1 MTGILNQPEGAT
13 PLTADE
19 LQGLKLSGITTHGE
33 LNEVEAVNIEQG
45 LRWLD
50 RRPGRF
56 DLLIDESAKEI
67 HRRLFGDVWTW
78 AGDYRLTEKNI
89 GVQVWHIST
98 EVRYCLDDAKVW
110 LENKVYDP
118 AEAVARFHH
127 RLVSIHPFPN
137 GNGRWSRIMAD
148 ELLRRIDEDLFLDW
162 SSAGSLQN
170 ENDHRRRYIDALRAA
185 DNYEFTPLIEFVAAS
200 LS

>member
-19 LQGLKLSGITTHGE
+19 LQGLKLLGITAHGE

-50 RRPGRF
+50 RRPRGF
-56 DLLIDESAKEI
+56 DLLTDESAKEI
-67 HRRLFGDVWTW
+67 HRQLFGDVWTW
-78 AGDYRLTEKNI
+78 AGEYRLTEKNI

-98 EVRYCLDDAKVW
+98 EMRYCLDDARVW
-110 LENKVYDP
+110 LENEVYEP

-137 GNGRWSRIMAD
+137 GNGRWSRVMAD
-148 ELLRRIDEDLFLDW
+148 ELLRRIDDDVFLDW
-162 SSAGSLQN
+162 SNAGSLQN
-170 ENDHRRRYIDALRAA
+170 ENDHRRRYIDALRSA
-185 DNYEFTPLIEFVAAS
+185 DNYEFNPLVEFVAAS
-200 LS
+200 MS

>member
-19 LQGLKLSGITTHGE
+19 LQGLKLPGITTHGE

-89 GVQVWHIST
+89 GGQVWHIST
-98 EVRYCLDDAKVW
+98 EMRCCLDDAKVW
-110 LENKVYDP
+110 LENKVYEP

>member
-56 DLLIDESAKEI
+56 DPLIDESAKEI

-78 AGDYRLTEKNI
+78 AGDYRFTEKNI

>member
-1 MTGILNQPEGAT
+1 MSGLAGYPEGAT

-19 LQGLKLSGITTHGE
+19 LQGLKLKGITTHGA

-50 RRPGRF
+50 TRPRRF
-56 DLLIDESAKEI
+56 DLLSDTSAREV

-89 GVQVWHIST
+89 GVPVWQISS
-98 EVRYCLDDAKVW
+98 ELRYALDDARLW
-110 LENKVYDP
+110 LDDAVYSP

-127 RLVSIHPFPN
+127 RLVRIHPFAN

-148 ELLRRIDEDLFLDW
+148 ELLRRIDPDLFIDW
-162 SSAGSLQN
+162 VHEGTLASES
-170 ENDHRRRYIDALRAA
+170 DHRRRYIQALRAA
-185 DNYEFTPLIEFVAAS
+185 DGHDFAPLIAFVEEA
-200 LS
+200 LG

>member
-19 LQGLKLSGITTHGE
+19 LQGLKLPGITTHGE

-50 RRPGRF
+50 RRLKSF
-56 DLLIDESAKEI
+56 DLLTDESAREV
-67 HRRLFGDVWTW
+67 HRRLFGDIWTW

-98 EVRYCLDDAKVW
+98 QMRYCLDDAKLW
-110 LENKVYDP
+110 LEEDVYNP

-127 RLVSIHPFPN
+127 HLVSIHPFPN

-162 SSAGSLQN
+162 SSGGSLQS

-185 DNYEFTPLIEFVAAS
+185 AGYEFDLLIEFVAAS
-200 LS
+200 MS